1 MKALRSVCAATLVSI
16 AFVSAAC
23 GHGIVTDA
31 TSLTIPP
38 TDSTKPPTGTV
49 QRATLTV
56 HVSID
61 LGDLALANTAG
72 VTTAGL
78 TVRLTN
84 GSPTFAPRTLTTD
97 ASGTVR
103 FENLLDG
110 VYQVTTDRTL
120 SAAELARL
128 APSDRDASIFAGGVG
143 AVVTPPAP
151 SGKEIT
157 LVANRRG
164 SVVMSEIYQLNNPL
178 TTNVGYGMGTY
189 IEVYNNS
196 DTTVY
201 LDGMLMARTP
211 LTLHGGWL
219 EYPCAQYNQALR
231 DDSTAITLTT
241 LFQKFPGDGRNYP
254 ILPGE
259 AKVVAMDAI
268 DHNAAAPNLG
278 QQDLSRADFEQYLTD
293 ADTDNPFSANMVN
306 VIGGTGIFGRGYPY
320 TTTDIAYVLLL
331 PTPVSEFRT
340 VKMVATY
347 GTISNGLGQTV
358 DVYSVARDKV
368 LDVLSITSPTALS
381 GTNQCRPF
389 MSPAFERSP
398 APLGTNRTPIA
409 IARKTIGRTPAGK
422 EILQR
427 TRTSERDFEYRDPLL
442 RSLKK
447 N

>member
-157 LVANRRG
+157 LVANPPLPIC
-164 SVVMSEIYQLNNPL
+164 SE
-178 TTNVGYGMGTY
+178 
-189 IEVYNNS
+189 
-196 DTTVY
+196 
-201 LDGMLMARTP
+201 
-211 LTLHGGWL
+211 
-219 EYPCAQYNQALR
+219 
-231 DDSTAITLTT
+231 
-241 LFQKFPGDGRNYP
+241 
-254 ILPGE
+254 
-259 AKVVAMDAI
+259 
-268 DHNAAAPNLG
+268 
-278 QQDLSRADFEQYLTD
+278 
-293 ADTDNPFSANMVN
+293 
-306 VIGGTGIFGRGYPY
+306 
-320 TTTDIAYVLLL
+320 
-331 PTPVSEFRT
+331 
-340 VKMVATY
+340 
-347 GTISNGLGQTV
+347 TIS
-358 DVYSVARDKV
+358 
-368 LDVLSITSPTALS
+368 
-381 GTNQCRPF
+381 
-389 MSPAFERSP
+389 
-398 APLGTNRTPIA
+398 IA
-409 IARKTIGRTPAGK
+409 
-422 EILQR
+422 
-427 TRTSERDFEYRDPLL
+427 
-442 RSLKK
+442 
-447 N
+447 